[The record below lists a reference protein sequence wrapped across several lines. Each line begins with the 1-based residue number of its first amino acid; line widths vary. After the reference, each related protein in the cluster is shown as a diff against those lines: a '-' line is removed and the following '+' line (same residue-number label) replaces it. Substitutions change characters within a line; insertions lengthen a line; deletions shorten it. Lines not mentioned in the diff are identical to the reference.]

1 MHQRPMGPKGTF
13 TDDQKKRS
21 ILYAFSLASSAVD
34 DSEENK
40 KLYET
45 LRNGLNEVP
54 QKGDW
59 IES

>member
-54 QKGDW
+54 QKGD
-59 IES
+59 

>member
-1 MHQRPMGPKGTF
+1 MQQRPMGPKGTF

-45 LRNGLNEVP
+45 LRNGLKEVP
-54 QKGDW
+54 QKGD
-59 IES
+59 